1 MLDLSKGSDGKLY
14 IARQVDLYAVQQVTH
29 IVIPYSKEV
38 VEYIKLF
45 TGFMCLVFAVIFQT
59 FGVWRLTAK
68 HA

>member
-29 IVIPYSKEV
+29 FIIPYSKEV
-38 VEYIKLF
+38 IEYIKLF
-45 TGFMCLVFAVIFQT
+45 AGFMCLVLAVLFQT
-59 FGVWRLTAK
+59 LGFWRLSAK